1 MVKPMFSENIS
12 KNQPKN
18 AVVKSQ
24 QLRGEDEQTQVK
36 MQASEN
42 N

>member
-24 QLRGEDEQTQVK
+24 QPKGMDEKTQAK
-36 MQASEN
+36 TQALEN
-42 N
+42 K